1 MSWAGLEDEQP
12 ENSYATPQAQPAQQA
27 PADRSEMQNGTYQG
41 RATGDVTWG
50 TSSNQNL
57 QICVLCR
64 IVNGPFDGTYVSWI
78 GTFAEGKATDMAIN
92 ALRAFGW
99 KGMDPTRDLSGL
111 TDNEVDLVIEMEQ
124 SQNNG
129 NWYPKVKFVNRPG
142 SGAMMRFKQ
151 PVEGPELMQWG
162 PFIVQAAK
170 ALWLEQHPNEPMP
183 GEARLQQRSQVSA
196 QQRTQPRM
204 APPERPM
211 GQPQG
216 PVSAGLQRQQYQQ
229 PPQRQP
235 QQQQLPPGGYNAP
248 MPPQR
253 QPMRPAPQQRQTPQQ
268 QPQCQPDPDPQNG
281 ADDDFPF

>member
-12 ENSYATPQAQPAQQA
+12 DNSYATPQAQQA
-27 PADRSEMQNGTYQG
+27 PANRSEMQDGTYQG
-41 RATGDVTWG
+41 RATGDVSWG

-64 IVNGPFDGTYVSWI
+64 ITNGPFNGAYVSWL
-78 GTFAEGKATDMAIN
+78 GTFAEGKATEMAIN

-99 KGMDPTRDLSGL
+99 KGIDPTRDLSGL

-124 SQNNG
+124 SQNG

-142 SGAMMRFKQ
+142 SGAMMRFKN
-151 PVEGPELMQWG
+151 PAEGPELMQWG
-162 PFIVQAAK
+162 PFIAQAAK

-183 GEARLQQRSQVSA
+183 GEARPQQRSQ
-196 QQRTQPRM
+196 PR
-204 APPERPM
+204 P
-211 GQPQG
+211 QPQQAQMLGQQHPQQAQSPANAG
-216 PVSAGLQRQQYQQ
+216 PQRQQYQQ

-235 QQQQLPPGGYNAP
+235 QQQQLPPGGYNSP

-253 QPMRPAPQQRQTPQQ
+253 QPMRPAPQQRSAQQQQQQQ
-268 QPQCQPDPDPQNG
+268 QPQYQPGDETGYVDPTLRDP
-281 ADDDFPF
+281 F